1 MSTQARRV
9 LICVRLQAEVE
20 KLDNYENIETWMF
33 ADAVRRVL
41 RQEEHNSRADHRDKE
56 SRSSSSCSRNSEQS
70 RYEE

>member
-56 SRSSSSCSRNSEQS
+56 STGGSDVEKSEQQTH
-70 RYEE
+70 